1 MWKTTKNYVDV
12 YKDKYDP
19 QQTPS
24 NIEDEK
30 GHISRDNIK
39 EELVIKI
46 LLRYFFKKEK
56 MKRVIVN

>member
-19 QQTPS
+19 QQTLS
-24 NIEDEK
+24 NREDEK

-46 LLRYFFKKEK
+46 LLRYFFKK
-56 MKRVIVN
+56 RR